1 MACSEYTHTV
11 PVKDGQQVVLQEEGQ
26 GEWKPCGANQEH
38 HCPRPPNGR
47 RSSSKFQ
54 SIDGGAANFEQAQQ
68 LRCARGSTCGFGRSF
83 FCQFGNFGGEVTIRR
98 MFIQSFLR
106 PNQVIKS
113 SLLSPVQEELSRCPA
128 AHYRHHHD
136 QEWNYGITS
145 QFPTDILF
153 LIDQKCLE

>member
-1 MACSEYTHTV
+1 MQ
-11 PVKDGQQVVLQEEGQ
+11 DGQQVVLQEEDKGDCEQ
-26 GEWKPCGANQEH
+26 VEQRGTDQAGHCTRPSDCLLPFRSGPKFQPFDCGAT
-38 HCPRPPNGR
+38 
-47 RSSSKFQ
+47 
-54 SIDGGAANFEQAQQ
+54 NFEQAQQ

-83 FCQFGNFGGEVTIRR
+83 FCQFGSFGGEVAIRR